1 MQFILIEKHFFSPKG
16 SGKWNL
22 HRKVKIRKGSIEEE
36 KNPQR
41 LYAKHFFFLKYGKNT

>member
-16 SGKWNL
+16 K
-22 HRKVKIRKGSIEEE
+22 KVKIRKGSIKEE

-41 LYAKHFFFLKYGKNT
+41 LYAKHFFFLKYGENT